1 MWKQLLN
8 VLRAGVTG
16 APVSAQTRA
25 PFHVYRVE
33 TPTGSRDIV
42 SLLSKDVAFEFG
54 LVGEAIVGEYAPL
67 LKEGERPTDANFRPN
82 PAFVKLLHDVIARH
96 APELP
101 GLQAEA
107 RRQHTGWVYV
117 IDARTPTPNGRVPSH
132 DIVGSFEVRDGEVV
146 GNSYQ
151 PNANHRLLTSDGLF
165 GLETALHER
174 LMEQINELI
183 VASHH
188 RTG

>member
-1 MWKQLLN
+1 MWDLLLRA
-8 VLRAGVTG
+8 LRAGPKGV
-16 APVSAQTRA
+16 PVTRA
-25 PFHVYRVE
+25 PFYVYRVN

-42 SLLSKDVAFEFG
+42 SLLSKDVVFEFG
-54 LVGEAIVGEYAPL
+54 IVGEAIVGEYAPL
-67 LKEGERPTDANFRPN
+67 LKEGERLTDANFRPN

-107 RRQHTGWVYV
+107 RRQRTGWVYV
-117 IDARTPTPNGRVPSH
+117 IDARTPTPDGRVPSH
-132 DIVGSFEVRDGEVV
+132 DILGSFEVRDGEVV
-146 GNSYQ
+146 EHSYQ
-151 PNANHRLLTSDGLF
+151 PNPEHRLLTSDGLF
-165 GLETALHER
+165 GLERALHER